1 MLKDNLNVIMKKSW
15 EDLHSYPRFQPK
27 YPSDHVVRFVFA
39 NFPRDSKER
48 KKIKIL
54 DLGCGAGCHTIFLA
68 KEGFS
73 VYATDISESGL
84 RVVEK
89 RLKENNLKAALKKA
103 DMEDQLFESN
113 FFDGV
118 ISFGVFYYNTGLGY
132 QKAVDELYRILKKGG
147 IAFIF
152 TRTIDDYRFGK
163 GKKIEKNTFVLDI
176 KDTNEKG
183 MAMRFLSREEIR
195 KIFKKFKEI
204 TIEKTET
211 TFSNLK
217 KKNSD
222 WIIILKK

>member
-1 MLKDNLNVIMKKSW
+1 MKKSW